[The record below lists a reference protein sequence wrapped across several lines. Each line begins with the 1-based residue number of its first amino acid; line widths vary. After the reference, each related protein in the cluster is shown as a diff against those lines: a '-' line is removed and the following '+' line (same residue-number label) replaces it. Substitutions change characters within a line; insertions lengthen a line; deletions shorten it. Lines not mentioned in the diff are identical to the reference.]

1 MQEQCA
7 GNYTLIYT
15 HFASGGRAVTK
26 VRVRCG
32 QLVRCSLQLV
42 DVPPEQW
49 EWDETAAEGASLPED
64 DESLTLLAIY
74 EQAAALLQPA
84 AAAQQFKC
92 SCSWMGTACCD
103 AAWLVVATAS

>member
-1 MQEQCA
+1 MQA
-7 GNYTLIYT
+7 TTLSST
-15 HFASGGRAVTK
+15 PTWHFASCGRAFTK